1 MSSGGFGFARGN
13 LSKLLSLPRYG
24 AGALR
29 ARWVERDPQLWVVGS
44 AFGPAEGALAFVRAA
59 ADLPQPPRVVWLSG
73 SETEAAAAR
82 AAGITR
88 VIDRDSSEGLAY
100 TLKAGL
106 AAVTHGFGDVN
117 RYGLSGAVIVQLW
130 HGAPLKKLH
139 ADSPAVTSLGGLE
152 RVPGVAALLR
162 TAYRKGTRRISL
174 MPTSSGYFVPF
185 LASAFDLLGGQVQVL
200 GEPRADLLF
209 TGTQDA
215 RRAAARAVL
224 APHLGEFTGSRVVLY
239 APTWRDGDPDPGVPT
254 ELQWQRIQEVCE
266 QLDVV
271 LFVRPHPLGVGEY
284 NHSSPRVRLLTAAV
298 QPESMPLLWGLD
310 ALVTDYSSMAVDYVV
325 TGGPLLLL
333 APDLESYKRTRGLYV
348 DYAWL
353 AGGSWSTDWDQVLDR
368 LEAVFTD
375 PEAAADAAAHSKE
388 LATRFHEWTDGR
400 SAVRVVEAAAGLVE
414 TVRKRRASGPQWLQ
428 RPSTNL

>member
-13 LSKLLSLPRYG
+13 LSKLLSLPRYA

-29 ARWVERDPQLWVVGS
+29 ARWVERDSRLWVVGS

-59 ADLPQPPRVVWLSG
+59 TALPDPPRVVWLSG
-73 SETEAAAAR
+73 SGEETAAAR
-82 AAGITR
+82 AAGIEK
-88 VIDRDSSEGLAY
+88 VVERDSSGGYAL

-162 TAYRKGTRRISL
+162 TAYRTGTRRISL

-209 TGTQDA
+209 TGTPAA
-215 RRAAARAVL
+215 RRAAARAAL
-224 APHLGEFTGSRVVLY
+224 APHLGGFTDARLVLY

-254 ELQWQRIQEVCE
+254 ELQWQRIREVCE
-266 QLDVV
+266 RLDIV
-271 LFVRPHPLGVGEY
+271 LLVRPHPLGVGEY
-284 NHSSPRVRLLTAAV
+284 NHSSPRVRLLTAAM

-325 TGGPLLLL
+325 TGRPLLLL
-333 APDLESYKRTRGLYV
+333 APDLESYTRTRGLYV

-375 PEAAADAAAHSKE
+375 PDAAAAAAAHSRE
-388 LATRFHEWTDGR
+388 LAACFHEWSDGR
-400 SAVRVVEAAAGLVE
+400 SAARVVEAASAMVK
-414 TVRKRRASGPQWLQ
+414 KRFP
-428 RPSTNL
+428 